1 MKKVMM
7 IGKTQAGKTSL
18 CQILNNEKMQYCKTQ
33 SMEIIG
39 GRLLDTPGEYLERP
53 GMKGAL
59 NVTAADVDL
68 IFFVQS
74 ASDESSMFPP
84 GYAGSFMKP
93 CIGIVTKAD
102 LASEEQIGQAKK
114 LLRMAGAKEVVVT
127 SSVCKTGFEELF
139 EILKEQEGSIR
150 GGL

>member
-74 ASDESSMFPP
+74 AVDQSSMFPP

-102 LASEEQIGQAKK
+102 LASEEQIKRAGELLLMAGVKK
-114 LLRMAGAKEVVVT
+114 LIVT
-127 SSVCKTGFEELF
+127 SSEEKTGFEELF
-139 EILKEQEGSIR
+139 EMLQES
-150 GGL
+150 